1 MKGFSKNKT
10 ALLLACIT
18 LLGNRTSAMDTS
30 PKSVKKPQT
39 VGVVTSSKK
48 SNLTKLKI
56 AGIIGVSI
64 LGAGLIYEILGDTI
78 LDVPTI
84 LKCIKNKNNND
95 PKTPEKTKP
104 IENEKNITDSQKLEE
119 PNIENS
125 KFLEFLGGN
134 KKRSKLKLIN
144 EDGTLNIENTK
155 KFLENKEKPK
165 DKYMSNE
172 EINKILDK
180 MLKILDSFGSKDP
193 QFLKK
198 YNEAVKGINDEE
210 QKKAIYVDQLR
221 SFRIENKKKYYKNI
235 KLEYIN
241 GGPYDRKSNEW
252 FAFEYVINIFPEY
265 LIFFK
270 DEKIRT
276 NYKVRFINNSI
287 EYKRRDKDWKFELI
301 DNDNSLR
308 VQEWMYDHGMRTFEV
323 TLTLCE

>member
-10 ALLLACIT
+10 ALLLACISV
-18 LLGNRTSAMDTS
+18 LGNKTSAMNTS
-30 PKSVKKPQT
+30 PKPQT
-39 VGVVTSSKK
+39 IGAVTSSKK

-56 AGIIGVSI
+56 AGIIGGSI

-84 LKCIKNKNNND
+84 LKCIKNKSSND

-104 IENEKNITDSQKLEE
+104 IENEKNITDSQKLKE

-134 KKRSKLKLIN
+134 KKHSKLKLTN

-165 DKYMSNE
+165 DKEMSNE

-193 QFLKK
+193 QFLKE
-198 YNEAVKGINDEE
+198 YNEAVKNINEE
-210 QKKAIYVDQLR
+210 EERKKIHFKMLLSFVRNNPTKRRGRVQVKIVNESYYFSDGFDTYVSGFLVSR
-221 SFRIENKKKYYKNI
+221 FA
-235 KLEYIN
+235 
-241 GGPYDRKSNEW
+241 DRLTS
-252 FAFEYVINIFPEY
+252 
-265 LIFFK
+265 FK
-270 DEKIRT
+270 DDKSKVDNFQAKFTHNSLKYKIDGYNYQLELT
-276 NYKVRFINNSI
+276 ND
-287 EYKRRDKDWKFELI
+287 DKSLHIQELY
-301 DNDNSLR
+301 DNSD
-308 VQEWMYDHGMRTFEV
+308 YTFDV